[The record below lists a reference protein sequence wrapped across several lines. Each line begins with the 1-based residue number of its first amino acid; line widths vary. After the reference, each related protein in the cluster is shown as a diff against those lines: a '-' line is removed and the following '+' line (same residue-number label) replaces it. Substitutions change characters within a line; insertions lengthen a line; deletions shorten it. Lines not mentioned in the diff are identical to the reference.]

1 MWTKKGQLMVALC
14 TILFIAAIVSNI
26 PQVYV
31 LFLFFFSL
39 LILAYILF
47 PSDPRGLT
55 ATRYLSDSHAF
66 EGEPVDITLAVTN
79 NRPTKFFL
87 EIWDVFPAIL
97 KKKEGHDYVVTRLG
111 KNQRLECM
119 YSVECYKRGIY
130 SIGPV
135 KIRTTDPFGFFV
147 QEDKIP
153 IFSDLTV
160 YPHLAN
166 IDGLPLKTT
175 RSFVKIGAM
184 SSPARGDV
192 GEFRSIRE
200 YRQGDDLKYVHWK
213 SSARIG
219 ELVVKEFERV
229 TSTDIMIFLDME
241 ELRDVG
247 IGRETTFE
255 YGVRIAASVSDYALK
270 KGNNVGL
277 IAHGQ
282 KRGVISLNRGEQQFI
297 RILNFLAGCEADGE
311 LPIEEVIQN
320 EEKFLEC
327 GSTAIIITTS
337 NDEDFISSIL
347 SLRAKNI
354 HVIVIMLNMD
364 SFYPDYEIEE
374 VEDEYINA
382 MNDLLP
388 AGVIAYVINKGD
400 HIGAKLGRDVYA
412 INR

>member
-31 LFLFFFSL
+31 IFSFFFSM
-39 LILAYILF
+39 LILSYILF
-47 PSDPRGLT
+47 PSDLSGL
-55 ATRYLSDSHAF
+55 AAKRYLGDRHAF
-66 EGEPVDITLAVTN
+66 EGETVDIKLDVTN
-79 NRPTKFFL
+79 NRFTKFFL
-87 EIWDVFPAIL
+87 EIWDVFPAVL
-97 KKKEGHDYVVTRLG
+97 KKKEGQDYIVTRLG
-111 KNQRLECM
+111 KNQRLECE
-119 YSVECYKRGIY
+119 YSIECYKRGVY
-130 SIGPV
+130 SIGPI

-147 QEDKIP
+147 HEDKILS
-153 IFSDLTV
+153 FFDLTV
-160 YPHLAN
+160 YPHRVN
-166 IDGLPLKTT
+166 IDRLPLKTT

-192 GEFRSIRE
+192 GEFHSIRE

-213 SSARIG
+213 SSARTG

-241 ELRDVG
+241 ELHDVG

-282 KRGVISLNRGEQQFI
+282 KRGVISVDRGEQQFI
-297 RILNFLAGCEADGE
+297 RILNFLAGCEANGE

-320 EEKFLEC
+320 EGKFLEC

-337 NDEDFISSIL
+337 NDDDFISSIL

-354 HVIVIMLNMD
+354 HVIAAMLNMD

-374 VEDEYINA
+374 EGEDEYIKA

-400 HIGAKLGRDVYA
+400 HIGAKLGGGCLCH
-412 INR
+412 